1 MRLLFLSRG
10 FQMKKDIHYVPSQ
23 FTHKD
28 YKKLFDIAESS
39 SLRILLHEA
48 RYRDKRIQRKI
59 GNPFYDKSKLELL
72 KCPLEELPLHV
83 NEHTIMGQD
92 IVKWR
97 LTIAK

>member
-1 MRLLFLSRG
+1 MRNRSG
-10 FQMKKDIHYVPSQ
+10 YVPSQ

-28 YKKLFDIAESS
+28 YKKLFDIAKSS

-48 RYRDKRIQRKI
+48 RYRDKRIQREI
-59 GNPFYDKSKLELL
+59 GSPSYDKFKLELL

-83 NEHTIMGQD
+83 NEDTIMGQD